1 MQISRRSLPPL
12 GWLTAF
18 EAVARTG
25 SVTAAAQQ
33 LDLTQ
38 GAVSRQLQKLE
49 DFLDYKLFLREKKRL
64 TLTPVGAAYA
74 ESIREGLTQIS
85 NATVD
90 LRSNPHGG
98 VLNLAILPAFGAHWL
113 APRLADFLSGS
124 PGVTV
129 NLSTRLEPFD
139 FSRER
144 FHAAIHF
151 GRDNWAGTETMHLL
165 DEELVPVMSE
175 HLAKGRQVQPAM
187 LRDMPLLHLES
198 RPNAWRRWFAQNDVP
213 VEFKAGMVFDQFATM
228 LQAAAGGLGV
238 ALMPRFLLEGELQ
251 RNQLIALDNAKRVT
265 SGAYY
270 LVWPETKANYPPL
283 QALRKWME
291 QQV

>member
-1 MQISRRSLPPL
+1 MQVSRRSIPPL
-12 GWLTAF
+12 GWLIAF

-25 SVTAAAQQ
+25 SVTSAAQQ

-64 TLTPVGAAYA
+64 TLTPVGATYVEA
-74 ESIREGLTQIS
+74 IRGGLTQIS

-113 APRLADFLSGS
+113 APRLSDFLSLN
-124 PGVTV
+124 PGVTI

-151 GRDNWAGTETMHLL
+151 GRDNWPEVQSMHLM
-165 DEELVPVMSE
+165 DETLVPVMSE
-175 HLAKGRQVQPAM
+175 HLAKGRKVHPQM
-187 LRDMPLLHLES
+187 LVDLPLLHLET
-198 RPNAWRRWFAQNDVP
+198 RPNAWRRWFAHNDLP
-213 VEFKAGMVFDQFATM
+213 TEFSAGMVFDQFATM

-238 ALMPRFLLEGELQ
+238 ALMPRFLLLGELQ
-251 RNQLIALDNAKRVT
+251 RNELIVLDDADQLK

-270 LVWPETKANYPPL
+270 LVWPEAKASYPPL
-283 QALRKWME
+283 HAFQKWIE